1 MLGCV
6 SGNWDGIVRK
16 VCQKWRVNALRNSC
30 QNSGKCLVLEML
42 CKFGGDGTKSA
53 TLSLSKC
60 VLGMLCENRARKC
73 KDSWNIGKMH
83 EKKSINS
90 KCYSRA
96 ALLVV
101 AKAFVRWRT
110 LPVDGLWSWQSRRN
124 RGRKLKVVSF
134 CRWTFFC
141 KCIHLSST
149 HFT

>member
-1 MLGCV
+1 MEIR
-6 SGNWDGIVRK
+6 SGRYEESYIEAVEVRSM
-16 VCQKWRVNALRNSC
+16 NALRNSC

-42 CKFGGDGTKSA
+42 CKFGGDGAKSA

-60 VLGMLCENRARKC
+60 VLGMLCEIRARKC

-101 AKAFVRWRT
+101 AKAFVR
-110 LPVDGLWSWQSRRN
+110 
-124 RGRKLKVVSF
+124 
-134 CRWTFFC
+134 
-141 KCIHLSST
+141 
-149 HFT
+149 